1 MVLRRA
7 AALLL
12 LSTCAHAQNTPE
24 QSWPTTMTVHFIVH
38 HPTMHLPKD
47 LLSTIEHAHQKITH
61 ELWSMASGMQGSK
74 IDFYLYSD
82 RDSYLAGSFGPPPWS
97 AGRSIAQGFPN
108 RKLVFVTYDGVR
120 PQLITHEL
128 THLFFG
134 AYWDKPDR
142 APPIWLNEGL
152 AVMMEGRS
160 IDLQDPIPFKEFLEQ
175 APQNDDPASRVN
187 LWYTQAGSVVTFLL
201 KNHSSARFKIFCDCL
216 RDGLSLVDALRRSY
230 GFASIA
236 DFEKQWRKWAKIGA
250 PGAVNPPSHEI
261 R

>member
-1 MVLRRA
+1 MILRFA

-12 LSTCAHAQNTPE
+12 LCAQARADSTPE
-24 QSWPTTMTVHFIVH
+24 GAWPTTMTVHFIVH

-47 LLSTIEHAHQKITH
+47 LLSNIEHSHQKITH

-74 IDFYLYSD
+74 IDFYFYPD

-108 RKLVFVTYDGVR
+108 RKLLFVTYDGVR

-134 AYWDKPDR
+134 AYWDKP
-142 APPIWLNEGL
+142 ANSPPVWLNEGL

-160 IDLQDPIPFKEFLEQ
+160 TELLDPIPFKDFLER

-187 LWYTQAGSVVTFLL
+187 DWYTQAGSVVTFML
-201 KNHSSARFKIFCDCL
+201 KTHSSARFKIFCDNL

-230 GFASIA
+230 GFASVGE
-236 DFEKQWRKWAKIGA
+236 FEKAWKKWAKTQ
-250 PGAVNPPSHEI
+250 PHETQ
-261 R
+261 